1 MSKSRRSFL
10 KWIAG
15 AGAAVLAPKT
25 AKGHDYF
32 TGYPGSLAVLH
43 DTTLCIGCRKCED
56 ACNKV
61 NDLPAPERPFD
72 DKSVLDDKR
81 RTDDKTYT
89 VVNRYDTGTGQ
100 MSPVFRKQQCNHCQ
114 EPACASACFVA
125 AFTKTPEGA
134 VVYDPSI
141 CVGCRY
147 CLVACPFDV
156 PTYEYS
162 DPLKPEVMKCTM
174 CHPRL
179 LEGKLPGCVEAC
191 PQEALSF
198 GKRDD
203 MIILARERIRKYPD
217 RYIDHIY
224 GQYEVGGTNWLY
236 ITGAPFE
243 TLGLRTDLGVKPAPE
258 LTAGALSFVPL
269 IVGAWP
275 ALLGG
280 IYLMN
285 QRKEKIEKAEK
296 ENAVK
301 HAIDTT
307 QAAADEAMKETTE
320 KARQDKEKAVE
331 LAIKKTF
338 EDAAR
343 QEGQNEKTEGGNEKG
358 EA

>member
-1 MSKSRRSFL
+1 MSKSRRTFL
-10 KWIAG
+10 KWMTAAG
-15 AGAAVLAPKT
+15 ATALAPKA
-25 AKGHDYF
+25 AKGHEYF
-32 TGYPGSLAVLH
+32 TGYPDSNAVLH
-43 DTTLCIGCRKCED
+43 DTTLCIGCRKCEA
-56 ACNKV
+56 ACNEV
-61 NDLPAPERPFD
+61 NDLPAPDHPFE
-72 DKSVLDDKR
+72 DKSVLDKKR

-89 VVNRYDTGTGQ
+89 VVNQYESSTAGG
-100 MSPVFRKQQCNHCQ
+100 SPVFRKQQCNHCK

-156 PTYEYS
+156 PTYEYN

-174 CHPRL
+174 CYPRI
-179 LEGKLPGCVEAC
+179 LEGKLPGCVEVC

-203 MIILARERIRKYPD
+203 MITLARERIRKYPD

-224 GQYEVGGTNWLY
+224 GEYEVGGTNWMY

-243 TLGLRTDLGVKPAPE
+243 DLGLRTDLGVKPAPE
-258 LTAGALSFVPL
+258 LTSGALGIVPV
-269 IVGAWP
+269 IVGVWP

-285 QRKEKIEKAEK
+285 QRKEKIAARDKDD
-296 ENAVK
+296 AVRL
-301 HAIDTT
+301 AVEST
-307 QAAADEAMKETTE
+307 QAAADEAMKTATE
-320 KARQDKEKAVE
+320 KAKQDKEKAVE
-331 LAIKKTF
+331 LAIKKAL
-338 EDAAR
+338 EDAAKE
-343 QEGQNEKTEGGNEKG
+343 QGGAES
-358 EA
+358 